1 MNENRH
7 PRICPAELS
16 GTLDN
21 SLRRWIQN
29 PNRILKPYI
38 TKGMTVL
45 DLGCG
50 PGFFTIEIAKMV
62 SDSGRVIAAD
72 LQAEMLE
79 KVRTK
84 MSGTDLEKRIELHRC
99 SAERIGITEK
109 VDFVLAFWMVH
120 EVPDH
125 EKLFEELNSI
135 VKPEGRI
142 FIIEPIFHVT
152 KNAFSRMLQ
161 ISLARGFTVTERPKL
176 VASRAVVLKKT

>member
-1 MNENRH
+1 
-7 PRICPAELS
+7 
-16 GTLDN
+16 
-21 SLRRWIQN
+21 
-29 PNRILKPYI
+29 
-38 TKGMTVL
+38 
-45 DLGCG
+45 
-50 PGFFTIEIAKMV
+50 
-62 SDSGRVIAAD
+62 
-72 LQAEMLE
+72 MLE

-84 MSGTDLEKRIELHRC
+84 MSGTDLGKRIELHRC
-99 SAERIGITEK
+99 SADRIGVTEK